1 MNCRFDGKPIETVM
15 LDLGHCPPSNSYL
28 TPEQLLKPEVTY
40 PLKVYV
46 SERTFYAQ
54 VPEFKRAS
62 EIFNEDYAYFSSYS
76 TSWLAHCKRY
86 VDMMISRF
94 GYGEKSLV
102 VELASNDG
110 YLLQYFKEKNVPCLG
125 VEPSLS
131 VARVAREKGI
141 DTIVDFFGERLAKQI
156 AAERRKPDLILG
168 NNVFAHVPDIN
179 DFIKGLKAMLAA
191 DGVITLEFPHLLKLV
206 EENQF
211 DTIYHEHYSY
221 FSLFTVLL
229 LVEAHGLQLF
239 DVEELST
246 HGGSLRVFLK
256 HQNDESKPI
265 SKLVEELRQR
275 EIVAGLTNLNTY
287 REFHKKAEKV
297 KADFLRFL
305 LDVKQQGKKVAAY
318 GAAAKGNTL
327 LNYCGVKPDLLDF
340 VIDAS
345 TYKQGKYM
353 PGSHIPILAEPALK
367 EKKPDYIVI
376 LPWNLRE
383 EISKQLD
390 YTREWGAK
398 LVVAVPSL
406 KTLP

>member
-1 MNCRFDGKPIETVM
+1 M

-265 SKLVEELRQR
+265 SKSVEELRQR

-367 EKKPDYIVI
+367 EKRPDYIVI